1 MNAWDDFE
9 ETSLEDPVA
18 DLDRL
23 VDMLI
28 EHYGLKDDCSTEDA
42 YHLECG
48 TTH

>member
-9 ETSLEDPVA
+9 ETSLEDPVV

-28 EHYGLKDDCSTEDA
+28 EHYGLKDDGSADDVFR
-42 YHLECG
+42 LDCG